1 MSGPP
6 GANDIRGVDVC
17 IDECKKWVWNIGS
30 DNGEVDG
37 YSCEHGPMLLFQRF
51 FKERSPRKFWGNM
64 TKNSVWSDL
73 HYHDSV
79 CSVSF
84 QKGDSVVF
92 FKSGT

>member
-51 FKERSPRKFWGNM
+51 FKERSPRKFWACAACRSR
-64 TKNSVWSDL
+64 KVIRW
-73 HYHDSV
+73 
-79 CSVSF
+79 
-84 QKGDSVVF
+84 F
-92 FKSGT
+92 FLKVALNQYSL